1 MAWPCILS
9 CPAFQHPTHTLP
21 RLNLFRF
28 LKNIMLLGLR
38 DFCEFCFLLH
48 GTLPLLAGSY
58 SQDTRLRNPSAWSC
72 DLLTT
77 QGTYQPSW
85 SFCLYDLSSLLDCKL
100 RVGTSP
106 TLTPLHMLRKDWRNE
121 WTRFLTTYCKDS
133 LVNQLFYSLL
143 KLLRIWYKSWRWEMR
158 PENKINNIF
167 SVTSF
172 SIPEISPPS
181 LHHCV
186 FVC

>member
-1 MAWPCILS
+1 MHPLLS
-9 CPAFQHPTHTLP
+9 CLSASHAHSAQAEPLSLP
-21 RLNLFRF
+21 QKYHASRPEGLPWILFPSAW
-28 LKNIMLLGLR
+28 NSSSTCWLLLSR
-38 DFCEFCFLLH
+38 HKTKE
-48 GTLPLLAGSY
+48 
-58 SQDTRLRNPSAWSC
+58 PSAWSC

-106 TLTPLHMLRKDWRNE
+106 TLTPLHMLRKDWRNA
-121 WTRFLTTYCKDS
+121 WTRFLTTYCIDS

-186 FVC
+186 LVC